1 MSKKLDTAIT
11 ELNKLLELKPAD
23 GIGRDMYNIINEQKK
38 IKKAIAVLS
47 NNESSEE
54 TISKADVLKIVK
66 DMHDF
71 CRPDVLDDAV
81 KKIEALTTA

>member
-1 MSKKLDTAIT
+1 MSKKIDTAIT
-11 ELNKLLELKPAD
+11 ELNKLLELKPED

-47 NNESSEE
+47 NSESSEE

-66 DMHDF
+66 DLHDF

-81 KKIEALTTA
+81 KQIEALTTA

>member
-1 MSKKLDTAIT
+1 MSKKIDTAIT
-11 ELNKLLELKPAD
+11 ELNKLLELKPED
-23 GIGRDMYNIINEQKK
+23 GVGRDMYNIINEQKK

-47 NNESSEE
+47 NSGSSEE

-66 DMHDF
+66 DLHDF

-81 KKIEALTTA
+81 KQIEALTTA